1 MDEMITRWMNEE
13 TKWMDGWMDRNKKKV
28 KETDQDMDGKLNY
41 THA

>member
-28 KETDQDMDGKLNY
+28 KETDQEMDGKRNY
-41 THA
+41 THV